1 MSDLSPTSDYSGSAS
16 VALFAALRIDLAKSK
31 KVASY
36 EKIAKVLSRIANKE
50 PAWTWRYVQ
59 GFRNGTIRPGKKF
72 MEAVNFVIKNPS
84 CRTRPRSTL
93 SGSPCRGCVLLKE
106 FRARQKIVGTVSPSK
121 S

>member
-1 MSDLSPTSDYSGSAS
+1 MSDFLLTSDYSGSAS

-50 PAWTWRYVQ
+50 PVWTWRYVQ

-72 MEAVNFVIKNPS
+72 MEAVNFVTKNPS
-84 CRTRPRSTL
+84 CRTRPRLAPSD
-93 SGSPCRGCVLLKE
+93 SPCRGCVALRE
-106 FRARQKIVGTVSPSK
+106 YRASQKMKG
-121 S
+121 